1 MHATTTPVLLN
12 KVQLAEAIG
21 ISPRQIN
28 MMMAA
33 RQIPF
38 IRLSYNI
45 VRFDLQ
51 RVLAALAEFE
61 QPAISGRA

>member
-1 MHATTTPVLLN
+1 MLN

-61 QPAISGRA
+61 QPAISGEGMNATSN